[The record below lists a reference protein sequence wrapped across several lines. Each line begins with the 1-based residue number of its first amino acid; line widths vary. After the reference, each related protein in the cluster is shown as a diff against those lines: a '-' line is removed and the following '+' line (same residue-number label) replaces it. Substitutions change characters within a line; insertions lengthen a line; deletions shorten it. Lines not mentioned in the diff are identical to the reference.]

1 MRPLLASA
9 IVGFLATVSAIA
21 IAFASDSDPVVGTWQ
36 LNASKST
43 FTAGPAPKSQTR
55 TYTQSGS
62 SITLVMKTVGADGKE
77 ATLQTTYQ
85 LDGKDYPVTGAPDYD
100 SLTAKQVNPRTASFT
115 LKRAG
120 KAVGTTTRTVSKD
133 GKHLTTKTSATSA
146 KGEKSE
152 SLMVFDKQ

>member
-1 MRPLLASA
+1 MKSLHARA
-9 IVGFLATVSAIA
+9 IVGFVATVGAIA
-21 IAFASDSDPVVGTWQ
+21 LAFAADSDPVVGTWQ
-36 LNASKST
+36 LNVPKST
-43 FTAGPAPKSQTR
+43 FSAGSAPKSQTR

-77 ATLQTTYQ
+77 ATVQTTYQ
-85 LDGKDYPVTGAPDYD
+85 LDGKEYPVTGASDYD

-133 GKHLTTKTSATSA
+133 GNHLTSKSSATSA

-152 SLMVFDKQ
+152 SVMLFDRQ

>member
-1 MRPLLASA
+1 MNSLHARA
-9 IVGFLATVSAIA
+9 IVGFAATVGAIA
-21 IAFASDSDPVVGTWQ
+21 LAFAADSDPVVGTWQ
-36 LNASKST
+36 LNVSKST
-43 FTAGPAPKSQTR
+43 FSAGSAPKSQTR

-77 ATLQTTYQ
+77 ATVQTTYQ
-85 LDGKDYPVTGAPDYD
+85 LDGKEYPVTGASDYD

-133 GKHLTTKTSATSA
+133 GNHLTSKSSATSA

-152 SLMVFDKQ
+152 SVMVFDRQ

>member
-1 MRPLLASA
+1 MKSLHARA
-9 IVGFLATVSAIA
+9 IVGFVATVGAIA
-21 IAFASDSDPVVGTWQ
+21 LAFAADSDPVVGTWQ
-36 LNASKST
+36 LNVPKST
-43 FTAGPAPKSQTR
+43 FSAGSAPKSQTR

-77 ATLQTTYQ
+77 ATVQTTYQ
-85 LDGKDYPVTGAPDYD
+85 LDGKEYPVTGASDYD

-133 GKHLTTKTSATSA
+133 GNHLTSKSSATSA

-152 SLMVFDKQ
+152 SVMVFDRK

>member
-1 MRPLLASA
+1 MRPLLATA
-9 IVGFLATVSAIA
+9 MVGFVATVGVIA
-21 IAFASDSDPVVGTWQ
+21 IAFASDADPVVGTWQ

-62 SITLVMKTVGADGKE
+62 SITLVMKTVGGDGKE
-77 ATLQTTYQ
+77 STVQTTYQ

-100 SLTAKQVNPRTASFT
+100 SLAAKQINPRTASFT
-115 LKRAG
+115 LKKAG

-133 GKHLTTKTSATSA
+133 GKHLMSKSSTTSA

-152 SLMVFDKQ
+152 SVMVFDKQ

>member
-1 MRPLLASA
+1 MKSLHVRA
-9 IVGFLATVSAIA
+9 IVGFVATVGAMA
-21 IAFASDSDPVVGTWQ
+21 LAFAADSDPVVGTWQ
-36 LNASKST
+36 LNVAKSS
-43 FTAGPAPKSQTR
+43 FSAGSAPKSQTR

-77 ATLQTTYQ
+77 ATVQTTYQ
-85 LDGKDYPVTGAPDYD
+85 LDGKEYPVTGASDYD

-133 GKHLTTKTSATSA
+133 GNHLTSKSSATSA
-146 KGEKSE
+146 KGEKTDSV
-152 SLMVFDKQ
+152 MVFDRQ